1 MNARTFTDSY
11 IRNLRPKDR
20 PYKRSESARKGEG
33 RFIVRVLPSGIKEF
47 FYRYRVNG
55 QDKTLAVGRYGG
67 GRTLAD
73 ITKEFREKR
82 DLQANTGDVKTH
94 IQAEKRR
101 VEIEQR
107 QGTFGQL
114 LDAYIEMLESARK
127 PSASEVKR
135 LFKLHVRGPFPS
147 LVKAK
152 ASEITA
158 DDVTHMLAR
167 MVNRGITRQVNVLRA
182 YLRAAFQHGAE
193 AAHDPRTIARDG
205 VLFGLSGN
213 PVAMV
218 KKIAEYERV
227 GERNLTENELA
238 EFWKGLD
245 TLPPVQRAA
254 LRFNLALG
262 GQRPKQLLRAT
273 WKSFDFEGKT
283 LLISDIKGRGGSRD
297 HLLPLTDFAI
307 EQLKPIRKLNS
318 EATFPFT
325 ADGKKAMVLTT
336 LSVAVR
342 EVSDKIHMTHQIPKF
357 QQRDLRRT
365 CETMLQKL
373 GVDKEVRAHLLSHG
387 RTAGVQGK
395 HYERYDF
402 LPEKRQ
408 ALEKWA
414 DKIQRILNPKR
425 KAKVV
430 DLAKRR
436 RKAA

>member
-1 MNARTFTDSY
+1 
-11 IRNLRPKDR
+11 
-20 PYKRSESARKGEG
+20 
-33 RFIVRVLPSGIKEF
+33 
-47 FYRYRVNG
+47 
-55 QDKTLAVGRYGG
+55 
-67 GRTLAD
+67 
-73 ITKEFREKR
+73 
-82 DLQANTGDVKTH
+82 
-94 IQAEKRR
+94 
-101 VEIEQR
+101 
-107 QGTFGQL
+107 
-114 LDAYIEMLESARK
+114 
-127 PSASEVKR
+127 
-135 LFKLHVRGPFPS
+135 
-147 LVKAK
+147 
-152 ASEITA
+152 
-158 DDVTHMLAR
+158 
-167 MVNRGITRQVNVLRA
+167 
-182 YLRAAFQHGAE
+182 
-193 AAHDPRTIARDG
+193 
-205 VLFGLSGN
+205 
-213 PVAMV
+213 MV